1 MWEPA
6 LSTGIC
12 HQLSHRCDPR
22 LSQCGGQ
29 GERTALNHPT
39 AAAEN
44 RHSNTL
50 SPARRKIRS
59 SFWGRK
65 QGTVFVGFYSIQEN
79 KAQGKKGFFLLLEFF
94 YLLFPLAKQS
104 PLDLQHCQATLVKRQ
119 WYHLIHPPILVLSGS
134 FTDYQLNS
142 HHAANQKRDQTGGNN
157 IYLGDSQY
165 QQQQAPSL

>member
-50 SPARRKIRS
+50 SPTRRKIRN

-79 KAQGKKGFFLLLEFF
+79 KAQGKKGLFCYWNFFTF
-94 YLLFPLAKQS
+94 YS
-104 PLDLQHCQATLVKRQ
+104 PLQNKAHRTSSIARPLWSRGSGTTWFTHQYLCSQGASLIINWIPTMQLIRKGIRQ
-119 WYHLIHPPILVLSGS
+119 GAIT
-134 FTDYQLNS
+134 FT
-142 HHAANQKRDQTGGNN
+142 
-157 IYLGDSQY
+157 
-165 QQQQAPSL
+165 